1 MEPIGQ
7 LHNLKLVAIKG
18 STTMDESAV
27 FEHVIDELETRDYQ
41 PLVHVPGSHQET
53 YADVLDRCES
63 HQITIGGR
71 YPDVLGFTNA
81 DRVFAVEVKGSGGLL
96 RGIGQALTYQQGA
109 HVSYLAATEDAVTQH
124 TDLLRSKGVGVI
136 GATESGV
143 TKWSNPPTSES
154 HEQVVDIESQ
164 LSVRLRRSDI
174 SGDIASLSLAQPLN
188 YLAPVVAIDQ
198 HGPLAGDEL
207 VDVLAE
213 EYGFGAGDSARQSA
227 LSLGLL
233 RQDDR
238 YSLTEQGE
246 LSATVLRGSGI
257 TTLQELDAVKSAV
270 GRSTVVA
277 ERRPL
282 AILLRNCYGRH
293 PEFRLLLDALR
304 KEGPRIHFP
313 DLLRRLVHEYPNV
326 FLNTFCTRSGRTRA
340 RELIEAGHVS
350 RIYEDE
356 AVWKDIIRTNVLFN
370 FVQQL
375 KHIGILAAETRSHS
389 GAISEYNASTK
400 PWVLRGDE

>member
-1 MEPIGQ
+1 MGAANE
-7 LHNLKLVAIKG
+7 LVK
-18 STTMDESAV
+18 MDEPAV
-27 FEHVIDELETRDYQ
+27 FKHVIDELETRDYQ
-41 PLVHVPGSHQET
+41 PLVHVPGAHEET
-53 YADVLDRCES
+53 YADVLGRCES

-71 YPDVLGFTNA
+71 YPDVLGFTNS

-109 HVSYLAATEDAVTQH
+109 HVSYLAAAEDVVTQH

-143 TKWSNPPTSES
+143 TKWSSPPTSES
-154 HEQVVDIESQ
+154 HEQVVDIEGQ
-164 LSVRLRRSDI
+164 LSMRLRRSDI

-188 YLAPVVAIDQ
+188 YLAPVIAVAQ

-207 VDVLAE
+207 VDVLAD
-213 EYGFGAGDSARQSA
+213 EYGFGAGKSARQSA
-227 LSLGLL
+227 VSLGLL
-233 RQDDR
+233 HRDAR

-246 LSATVLRGSGI
+246 LAATVLRGSGVS
-257 TTLQELDAVKSAV
+257 TLQELDSVKSEV
-270 GRSTVVA
+270 GRATVV
-277 ERRPL
+277 EEQRPL
-282 AILLRNCYGRH
+282 AILLRNCYERH

-304 KEGPRIHFP
+304 KEGPRVYFP

-340 RELIEAGHVS
+340 RELIEDGRTA
-350 RIYEDE
+350 RIYEEE

-375 KHIGILAAETRSHS
+375 KHIGILAMETRSHS
-389 GAISEYNASTK
+389 GAIREYDAEAK
-400 PWVLRGDE
+400 PWILRETQ

>member
-1 MEPIGQ
+1 
-7 LHNLKLVAIKG
+7 
-18 STTMDESAV
+18 MDESVV
-27 FEHVIDELETRDYQ
+27 FGHVLDELETRDYQ

-81 DRVFAVEVKGSGGLL
+81 DRVFAVEVKGSGGLV

-109 HVSYLAATEDAVTQH
+109 HVSFLAAAEDAVTQH

-143 TKWSNPPTSES
+143 SKWSSPPTSES
-154 HEQVVDIESQ
+154 HEQVVDIEGQ

-188 YLAPVVAIDQ
+188 YLAPVVAVDQ

-207 VDVLAE
+207 VDVLAD
-213 EYGFGAGDSARQSA
+213 EYGFGAGDGARQSA
-227 LSLGLL
+227 VSLGLL
-233 RQDDR
+233 RQGER
-238 YSLTEQGE
+238 YTLTDQGE
-246 LSATVLRGSGI
+246 LAATVLRGSRI
-257 TTLQELDAVKSAV
+257 STLEALDEVKSEV
-270 GRSTVVA
+270 RYSTVVS
-277 ERRPL
+277 EFPSL
-282 AILLRNCYGRH
+282 AILLRNCYERH

-340 RELIEAGHVS
+340 RELIEAGRVA
-350 RIYEDE
+350 RIYEEE

-389 GAISEYNASTK
+389 GPISEYDAETK
-400 PWVLRGDE
+400 PWVLRQ

>member
-1 MEPIGQ
+1 MGA
-7 LHNLKLVAIKG
+7 KRTAK
-18 STTMDESAV
+18 MDESAV
-27 FEHVIDELETRDYQ
+27 FGHVIDELETRDYQ
-41 PLVHVPGSHQET
+41 PLVHVPGAHQDI

-71 YPDVLGFTNA
+71 YPDVLGFTHA
-81 DRVFAVEVKGSGGLL
+81 DRVFAVEVKGSSGLL

-109 HVSYLAATEDAVTQH
+109 HVSYLAAAADTVGQH

-136 GATESGV
+136 GATDDGV
-143 TKWSNPPTSES
+143 TRWASPPTSES
-154 HEQVVDIESQ
+154 HEQVVDIEGQ
-164 LSVRLRRSDI
+164 LSVRLRRGDI

-188 YLAPVVAIDQ
+188 YLAPVVAVDQ

-207 VDVLAE
+207 TDVIEA
-213 EYGFGAGDSARQSA
+213 EYGFGAGTQATRSA

-233 RQDDR
+233 EGSEQFT
-238 YSLTEQGE
+238 LTDQGE
-246 LSATVLRGSGI
+246 LAATVLRGYGI
-257 TTLQELDAVKSAV
+257 STLQELDAVKSDV

-277 ERRPL
+277 EHQPL
-282 AILLRNCYGRH
+282 AILLRNCYERH

-313 DLLRRLVHEYPNV
+313 DLVRRLVHEYPNV

-340 RELIEAGHVS
+340 RELIEAGQVS
-350 RIYEDE
+350 RIYEEE

-375 KHIGILAAETRSHS
+375 KHIGVLAADTRSHS
-389 GAISEYNASTK
+389 GKISEYDPDAK
-400 PWVLRGDE
+400 PWVFRDDW